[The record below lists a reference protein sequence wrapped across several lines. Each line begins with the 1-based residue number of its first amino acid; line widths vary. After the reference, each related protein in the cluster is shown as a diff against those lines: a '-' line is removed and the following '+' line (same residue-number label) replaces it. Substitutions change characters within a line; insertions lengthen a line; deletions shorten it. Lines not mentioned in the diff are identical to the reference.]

1 MRESSSVS
9 IQPGLQ
15 SALTSSAHELDDF
28 FLVEQIVFKT
38 FSGNV
43 TSETQQ
49 HLIYCRSVL
58 GLIEY
63 VKGRRNVQDAR
74 LLIGIDGG
82 QGSLKFVLNI
92 EDERRTNKSD
102 FKDSGVKRSLI
113 IALVENVQENYE
125 NVSKIWTKLELQ
137 RINAVVTGS

>member
-1 MRESSSVS
+1 MRESASVS
-9 IQPGLQ
+9 IQPGQQ

-49 HLIYCRSVL
+49 HLIYCRSVP

-63 VKGRRNVQDAR
+63 VKGRQNVQDAR